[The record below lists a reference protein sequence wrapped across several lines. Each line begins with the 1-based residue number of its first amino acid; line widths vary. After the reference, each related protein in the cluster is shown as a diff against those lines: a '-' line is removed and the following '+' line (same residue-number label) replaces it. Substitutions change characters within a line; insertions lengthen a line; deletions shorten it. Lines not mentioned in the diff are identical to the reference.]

1 LFVPDSV
8 LGPLFGMVQPNGD
21 VAIGVSVT
29 VEHSTDQS
37 MFFQGA
43 MISINYVSGDHT
55 MFKNNQALYT
65 GFWTAHRYLLS
76 NS

>member
-1 LFVPDSV
+1 
-8 LGPLFGMVQPNGD
+8 MVRPNWD
-21 VAIGVSVT
+21 VTISVSVT

-43 MISINYVSGDHT
+43 MISINYVSGDLAW
-55 MFKNNQALYT
+55 FKNDQVLHT

>member
-1 LFVPDSV
+1 MFVPDGV

-37 MFFQGA
+37 MSFQGE
-43 MISINYVSGDHT
+43 MISVTTCLGTTLCSKITKFCIRDFG
-55 MFKNNQALYT
+55 
-65 GFWTAHRYLLS
+65 LLTDIC
-76 NS
+76 